1 MIRPLSPDEAAFIKN
16 LLSLCEL
23 PYKNTQPIDELPVK
37 EIEDGGMGSFEFFE
51 ETLPERVYGKAI
63 LAATTYDLDGRKVMV
78 EIAVDTDDY
87 LYQLTAVTE
96 DGQPLL
102 FPLGS
107 LGVFSDVSSP
117 PNVAE

>member
-23 PYKNTQPIDELPVK
+23 PYKSTQPIANLPIK
-37 EIEDGGMGSFEFFE
+37 EVDDGGMGSFEFLE
-51 ETLPERVYGKAI
+51 ETLPERVYGKTI
-63 LAATTYDLDGRKVMV
+63 LAATTYDLDGRKVMI
-78 EIAVDTDDY
+78 EIAVDTEDY

-96 DGQPLL
+96 DGKPLL

-107 LGVFSDVSSP
+107 LGVFSDLSSP
-117 PNVAE
+117 PKVL